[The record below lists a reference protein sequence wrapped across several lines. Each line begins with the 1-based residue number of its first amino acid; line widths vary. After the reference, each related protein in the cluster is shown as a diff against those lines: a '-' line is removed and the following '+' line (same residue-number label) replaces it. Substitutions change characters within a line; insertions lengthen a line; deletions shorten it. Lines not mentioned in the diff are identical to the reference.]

1 MRLLLYFFLFF
12 ISTSISAQKYSKRK
26 IARVLKKISVFEKA
40 HIAFSVESLNE
51 SSPLASF
58 QDEKYMTPAS
68 NTKLLT
74 FLAAIQNFDSIPS
87 VFFYQEKDSI
97 MHFKSSGYPLLFHH
111 LYPDDSLASFFMK
124 KKSWLYHP
132 PNSRLKRQGPGW
144 SWDDYFYYFAA
155 ESSSFPIYGNSV
167 QASFNYKGPQLF
179 PRSFEKRL
187 VSDTIVSGFERD
199 RVRNIFYYNPKNAS
213 IKDTLYLPFIT
224 SDSLFVTLLQE
235 KINYP
240 VELSDSDEH
249 VPWQALHTNQE
260 SIIYRALLKDSDN
273 GIAESLLTMI
283 SQKRFDEMNIEKTID
298 SIKRGWNLWL
308 PDHLEWFDGSGVSRY
323 NMLTPRTLIAVLKKI
338 HETLGWKKINT
349 YFPKTGISGTLKAYK
364 RLREVY
370 AKTGTLRHN
379 HNLSGY
385 WKSTKGNVYVFS
397 IMVNHFTAPKEE
409 IRLGISELLEFFQ
422 KKLR

>member
-1 MRLLLYFFLFF
+1 M
-12 ISTSISAQKYSKRK
+12 
-26 IARVLKKISVFEKA
+26 
-40 HIAFSVESLNE
+40 
-51 SSPLASF
+51 
-58 QDEKYMTPAS
+58 
-68 NTKLLT
+68 
-74 FLAAIQNFDSIPS
+74 
-87 VFFYQEKDSI
+87 
-97 MHFKSSGYPLLFHH
+97 
-111 LYPDDSLASFFMK
+111 
-124 KKSWLYHP
+124 
-132 PNSRLKRQGPGW
+132 
-144 SWDDYFYYFAA
+144 
-155 ESSSFPIYGNSV
+155 
-167 QASFNYKGPQLF
+167 
-179 PRSFEKRL
+179 
-187 VSDTIVSGFERD
+187 
-199 RVRNIFYYNPKNAS
+199 
-213 IKDTLYLPFIT
+213 
-224 SDSLFVTLLQE
+224 QE
-235 KINYP
+235 KINYS

-249 VPWQALHTNQE
+249 IPWQALHTNQE

-338 HETLGWKKINT
+338 HETLGWKKIDT

-364 RLREVY
+364 TLREVY